1 MASARRASTIID
13 ALAGTTRAFTGHLL
27 GYDHNESS
35 VAARL
40 VLVVH
45 SKALTRGRTDH
56 FSSNILSDCGNG
68 SVYFV
73 ACVCDLGVWWLRK
86 FSACYYLLTVS
97 YGFLLFGYGRPFQK
111 LLSSVDIMP

>member
-45 SKALTRGRTDH
+45 SKALTRGHTDH

-86 FSACYYLLTVS
+86 FSA
-97 YGFLLFGYGRPFQK
+97 
-111 LLSSVDIMP
+111 